1 MPVMCAVLFLLLA
14 CSQATSGAK
23 DCSTSA
29 TSSTP
34 GCLCLQEVVGG
45 LKNPLAMLQPDDG
58 TKRFFLVEQIGLIRV
73 TDSSGRLLA
82 QPFLNITSKVLTSDR
97 PGDERGL
104 LGAVLH
110 PQFAQNGYFYLY
122 YSTREGGSNV
132 GGGHKSVVA
141 RLQVSDDKNQADP
154 SSESV
159 LMEIAQPGDGNNGGQ
174 LLFGADGYLYVS
186 VGDGGAGA
194 HTAGNTSSL
203 LGKVLRIDVNTA
215 DSGRPYSVPSDNP
228 FVGQADA
235 RPEVYAYGFKNPW
248 RCSVD
253 KGDKEGVGQGR
264 VFCGDVGNSSY
275 EEISII
281 SKGGNHGWPD
291 REGHTCQ
298 NPSGCDD
305 GHIPPVHV
313 YSHDEGIAVIGG
325 PVYRGCNV
333 PSLRGKYL
341 YADYTGKLFY
351 LREQRNGTWTNAAL
365 CVGNNTVCKTSSQQ
379 SWGAGHHF
387 ILGFGQDVSGEAY
400 LLTTLNPTA
409 SQPLGKVFK
418 FVDPDSTVS
427 GAPVLQVSALL
438 LLTAIL
444 IMKSFI

>member
-1 MPVMCAVLFLLLA
+1 MYIYAVLFFLVA
-14 CSQATSGAK
+14 CSHVTLGAK

-29 TSSTP
+29 TSETP

-45 LKNPLAMLQPDDG
+45 LKNPLAMLQPDDDTG
-58 TKRFFLVEQIGLIRV
+58 RFFIVEQIGLIRV
-73 TDSSGRLLA
+73 TDSSGRLLD

-104 LGAVLH
+104 LGAVLD
-110 PQFAQNGYFYLY
+110 PQFRQNGYFYVY
-122 YSTREGGSNV
+122 YSTREGNG
-132 GGGHKSVVA
+132 GGGHKSVLA
-141 RLQVSDDKNQADP
+141 RLQASNDRNQADP
-154 SSESV
+154 GSERV
-159 LMEIAQPGDGNNGGQ
+159 VMEIAQPGDRNNGGQ

-203 LGKVLRIDVNTA
+203 LGKILRINVTTA
-215 DSGRPYSVPSDNP
+215 DSGPPYSIPQDNP
-228 FVGQADA
+228 FVGQANA
-235 RPEVYAYGFKNPW
+235 RPEVFAYGFKNPW

-253 KGDKEGVGQGR
+253 KGDKEGVGRGR

-281 SKGGNHGWPD
+281 SRGGNHGWPD

-298 NPSGCDD
+298 DPSGCDD
-305 GHIPPVHV
+305 DHVPPIHV

-325 PVYRGCNV
+325 PVYRGCYI

-351 LREQRNGTWTNAAL
+351 LKEQQNGSWTNAAL
-365 CVGNNTVCKTSSQQ
+365 CVGDNSVCKTSSQQ
-379 SWGAGHHF
+379 SWGAANYF
-387 ILGFGQDVSGEAY
+387 ILGFGQDVSGETY
-400 LLTTLNPTA
+400 LLTTLNPSA

-418 FVDPDSTVS
+418 IVDPKSPVS
-427 GAPVLQVSALL
+427 VAPALQLSALL
-438 LLTAIL
+438 LLITL
-444 IMKSFI
+444 LFLKDFI